1 VLWEK
6 LARQA
11 PIAALTSAT
20 GLTIGELRPD
30 ERLRLSVQEAC
41 AVAAADGA
49 STTFDEQW
57 AVIES
62 LPGWATSSTARD
74 VGAGLPS
81 ELDAIAGSV
90 VRAGKRLGVPTPTL
104 EEVMALC
111 LTYVGPA

>member
-1 VLWEK
+1 M
-6 LARQA
+6 
-11 PIAALTSAT
+11 
-20 GLTIGELRPD
+20 
-30 ERLRLSVQEAC
+30 QEAC

-62 LPGWATSSTARD
+62 LPAWATSSTARD

-104 EEVMALC
+104 EEVIAQC
-111 LTYVGPA
+111 LT